1 MSVFLAIVLLQAYIG
16 LVGILLLD
24 KAKTNVVPTWLLRAL
39 IVGSALLAVL
49 ILLYLA
55 LTMLLLAAVR

>member
-1 MSVFLAIVLLQAYIG
+1 MSVFLAIVLLQAFIG